1 MVYGVEDNKK
11 FKVVNFIVCRE
22 QDYVNDLDDR
32 MINMKNMQGWFRILI
47 LFDKNCL

>member
-11 FKVVNFIVCRE
+11 FKVVKFIVCIE

-32 MINMKNMQGWFRILI
+32 MIGMQ
-47 LFDKNCL
+47 